1 MPRRLNLPDSAS
13 IAEGET
19 GGKLFAP
26 SAARNAEAITEA
38 LAAIAP
44 ATGPALEIASGTGQH
59 VVGFARA
66 LPRLVWQPTEIDP
79 VRRASIDLHVAEA
92 ALPNLRAAIA
102 LDATAPGWGAVHS
115 GQALIVLVN
124 LLHLISTGEARTLIA
139 EAAQALGPGGRFAL
153 YGPFLRDGTATS
165 EGDARF
171 HASLVAQDPEIGYK
185 DVADVTDWLR
195 AAGLMP
201 QAPRDMPANNLL
213 LAARHCA

>member
-26 SAARNAEAITEA
+26 SAARNADAIAAA
-38 LAAIAP
+38 LGAIAP
-44 ATGPALEIASGTGQH
+44 ETGPALELASGTGQH

-66 LPRLVWQPTEIDP
+66 LPRLVWQPSEIDP
-79 VRRASIDLHVAEA
+79 VRRASIDAHVAEA
-92 ALPNLRAAIA
+92 ALPNLRAAMA
-102 LDATAPGWGAVHS
+102 LDATAPGWGALHG

-124 LLHLISTGEARTLIA
+124 LLHLVSTPEARTLIA
-139 EAAQALGPGGRFAL
+139 EAAQALGPDGRFAL
-153 YGPFLRDGTATS
+153 YGPFLRGGAATS

-171 HASLVAQDPEIGYK
+171 HTSLVAQDPEIGYK

-195 AAGLMP
+195 EVGLTP
-201 QAPRDMPANNLL
+201 QVPRDMPANNLML
-213 LAARHCA
+213 VATR